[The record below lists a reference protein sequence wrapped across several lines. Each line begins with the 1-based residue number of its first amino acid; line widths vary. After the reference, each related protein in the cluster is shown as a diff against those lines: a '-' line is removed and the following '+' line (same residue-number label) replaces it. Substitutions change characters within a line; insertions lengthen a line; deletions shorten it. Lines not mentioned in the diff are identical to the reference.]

1 MSDFLPNMSGKKA
14 QNLIEKYFDANITME
29 HKKSNESKRTL
40 AGLTAEEV
48 NEITFANK
56 LDYVRQV
63 EEKAKEGIGPE
74 ICLAEGQSGFN
85 IVFYNDTNYYDMAR
99 PQSQIDILGKR
110 EKIKKQLKK
119 VNKEEKVVV
128 VFGGNLLGEEWKL
141 ANLRNALVLE
151 TKEYTDLIDAII
163 KSEIDSESKNKIAHS
178 LETLEEPADEETS
191 KKVERIVG
199 YWGIKKRTAQLRNDI
214 RTYLS
219 VARELDIKDFQIIL
233 MNGAQEHKVK
243 QKFNLDVLD
252 KVYNELKEKHPNIVY
267 VNQGVNVIFPVFTNN
282 KGEKSF
288 HISLNVQTN
297 SRTKAKKAS
306 SVLAASDREN
316 GPTNACVC
324 FRLNVANFSGCY
336 QGVFYPTGQSMFNKA
351 SKGDNPERAPQDRDV
366 YHIDITGNDKCEVTR
381 GGAVNFA
388 DYALEKALKEELLKR
403 DCIKEIIM
411 EIYENKLSKI
421 IFDEK
426 EGDENGER

>member
-1 MSDFLPNMSGKKA
+1 MSEFLPNMSGKKA
-14 QNLIEKYFDANITME
+14 ENLIEKYFDANITEE
-29 HKKSNESKRTL
+29 HKRSDEVKRTM
-40 AGLTAEEV
+40 AGLTADEV

-63 EEKAKEGIGPE
+63 AEKTKEGIGPE
-74 ICLAEGQSGFN
+74 ICLKEGQTGFN
-85 IVFYNDTNYYDMAR
+85 IVFYNDTNYYDLAR
-99 PQSQIDILGKR
+99 PQSQIDILDKR
-110 EKIKKQLKK
+110 EKIRKQLKK
-119 VNKEEKVVV
+119 VNNQEKVVV

-141 ANLRNALVLE
+141 ANLRNALILD
-151 TKEYTDLIDAII
+151 TKEYTDLIHAILD
-163 KSEIDSESKNKIAHS
+163 SEIDETSKNKIAHS
-178 LETLEEPADEETS
+178 LETLEDPTDEETT

-199 YWGIKKRTAQLRNDI
+199 YWGIKKRTSQLRNDI

-219 VARELDIKDFQIIL
+219 VARELEIKDFEIIL

-252 KVYNELKEKHPNIVY
+252 KVYNELKEKCSNITY
-267 VNQGVNVIFPVFTNN
+267 VDQGVNVIFPVFTDH
-282 KGEKSF
+282 KSESSH
-288 HISLNVQTN
+288 HISLNIQTN
-297 SRTKAKKAS
+297 SRTKATKAS
-306 SVLAASDREN
+306 SVLAASNREN
-316 GPTNACVC
+316 GPTNACAC

-381 GGAVNFA
+381 GGSINLNE
-388 DYALEKALKEELLKR
+388 YALERVIKEEQLKR

-411 EIYENKLSKI
+411 EIYETKVNNI
-421 IFDEK
+421 IMGE
-426 EGDENGER
+426 EGDENGKK

>member
-14 QNLIEKYFDANITME
+14 EILIEKYFDANITAE
-29 HKKSNESKRTL
+29 HKRSNEVKRTL
-40 AGLTAEEV
+40 AGLTADEV

-56 LDYVRQV
+56 LDYINQV
-63 EEKAKEGIGPE
+63 VEKTKEGIGPE
-74 ICLAEGQSGFN
+74 ICLGDGQTGFN
-85 IVFYNDTNYYDMAR
+85 IVFYNDTNYFDLAR
-99 PQSQIDILGKR
+99 PQSQIDILDKR
-110 EKIKKQLKK
+110 EKIRKQLKK
-119 VNKEEKVVV
+119 VNKNEKVVV

-151 TKEYTDLIDAII
+151 TKEYTDLINAILQ
-163 KSEIDSESKNKIAHS
+163 SEIDTDSKNKIAQS
-178 LETLEEPADEETS
+178 LKTLEDPADEETQN
-191 KKVERIVG
+191 KVERIVG

-219 VARELDIKDFQIIL
+219 VARELDIKDFEIIL

-243 QKFNLDVLD
+243 QKFNLDVLE
-252 KVYNELKEKHPNIVY
+252 KVYNELKDKFPNITY

-282 KGEKSF
+282 KGKNSL
-288 HISLNVQTN
+288 HISLNIQTN

-306 SVLAASDREN
+306 SVLLASDREN
-316 GPTNACVC
+316 GPTNASAC

-336 QGVFYPTGQSMFNKA
+336 QGIFYPTGQSMFNKA

-381 GGAVNFA
+381 GGSIDFDN
-388 DYALEKALKEELLKR
+388 YSLERILNEELLKR
-403 DCIKEIIM
+403 DCIREIIM
-411 EIYENKLSKI
+411 EIYENKINNL
-421 IFDEK
+421 IFSESEDDEDGK
-426 EGDENGER
+426 K

>member
-14 QNLIEKYFDANITME
+14 EILIEKYFDANITAE
-29 HKKSNESKRTL
+29 HKRSNEVKRTL
-40 AGLTAEEV
+40 AGLTADEV
-48 NEITFANK
+48 NEIAFANK
-56 LDYVRQV
+56 LDYINQV
-63 EEKAKEGIGPE
+63 IEKTKEGIGPE
-74 ICLAEGQSGFN
+74 ICLGEGQTGFN
-85 IVFYNDTNYYDMAR
+85 IVFYNDTNYFDLAR
-99 PQSQIDILGKR
+99 PQSQIDILDKR
-110 EKIKKQLKK
+110 EKIRKQLKK
-119 VNKEEKVVV
+119 VDKNEKVVV

-151 TKEYTDLIDAII
+151 TKEYTDLIDAILQ
-163 KSEIDSESKNKIAHS
+163 SGIDTDSKNKITQS
-178 LETLEEPADEETS
+178 LQTLEDPADEETQ

-219 VARELDIKDFQIIL
+219 VARELDIKDFEIIL

-243 QKFNLDVLD
+243 QKFNLDVLE
-252 KVYNELKEKHPNIVY
+252 KVYNELKDKFPNITY

-282 KGEKSF
+282 KGKNSL
-288 HISLNVQTN
+288 HISLNIQTN

-306 SVLAASDREN
+306 SVLLASDREN
-316 GPTNACVC
+316 GPTNASAC

-336 QGVFYPTGQSMFNKA
+336 QGIFYPTGQSMFNKA

-366 YHIDITGNDKCEVTR
+366 YHIDITDNDKCEVTR
-381 GGAVNFA
+381 GGSIDFDN
-388 DYALEKALKEELLKR
+388 YSLERILNEELLKR

-411 EIYENKLSKI
+411 EIYEDKINNI
-421 IFDEK
+421 IFSESEDDEDGK
-426 EGDENGER
+426 K